1 MKNYLK
7 FFDEEGRWLL
17 SDNYKSILELEEKL
31 TEKDI
36 PHELIRLM
44 DGWQIA
50 YPSHEKMIFDV
61 IEHRGSYGHERDLME
76 AYGKYMEDV
85 EGWLDVEA
93 ALALFIDIHG
103 KVERGEV
110 KVEL

>member
-1 MKNYLK
+1 MKNNLK

-17 SDNYKSILELEEKL
+17 SDNYKSILELEKKL

-36 PHELIRLM
+36 PHELIRCM

-61 IEHRGSYGHERDLME
+61 IENRGSYGYERDLME
-76 AYGKYMEDV
+76 AYGKHMKEP

-93 ALALFIDIHG
+93 ALSMFIDIHG
-103 KVERGEV
+103 KIERGEI
-110 KVEL
+110 KVD